1 MVFLRGLIM
10 LCNEKYLTKYLT
22 FKTGIWLLPISVF
35 ADFCVCILVALN
47 LSEEVETS
55 VQVLDMFKDAGIF
68 MLYSFYVPVI
78 LVIAYIIYNSGYV
91 VFKFSNVEYY
101 RFFFSKKVFKI
112 EYDDINVL
120 LANGFFKKNENSK
133 PVFAYGILLLDC
145 NNEIIKRFENNPKLV
160 LRLYNEL
167 GEDNIKVIKVVRKGY
182 IGNYDCNGPLSEMC
196 KPVTLDDFFSI
207 DFSELTDKQRLLFFK
222 YYCNPSKGNPVNGEE
237 LLKKR
242 GLL

>member
-1 MVFLRGLIM
+1 M
-10 LCNEKYLTKYLT
+10 
-22 FKTGIWLLPISVF
+22 FKTNNARLSLMASIF
-35 ADFCVCILVALN
+35 A
-47 LSEEVETS
+47 
-55 VQVLDMFKDAGIF
+55 
-68 MLYSFYVPVI
+68 
-78 LVIAYIIYNSGYV
+78 II
-91 VFKFSNVEYY
+91 
-101 RFFFSKKVFKI
+101 I
-112 EYDDINVL
+112 TH
-120 LANGFFKKNENSK
+120 
-133 PVFAYGILLLDC
+133 
-145 NNEIIKRFENNPKLV
+145 NEIIKRFENNPKLV

-222 YYCNPSKGNPVNGEE
+222 YYCNPSKGNHINGEE

>member
-1 MVFLRGLIM
+1 M

-22 FKTGIWLLPISVF
+22 FKTGIWLVPISVF
-35 ADFCVCILVALN
+35 ADFLVCVLVALN
-47 LSEEVETS
+47 LSGEVETS
-55 VQVLDMFKDAGIF
+55 VQVLDMFKNAGIF
-68 MLYSFYVPVI
+68 TLYSFYVPLI

-91 VFKFSNVEYY
+91 VFKSGNVEY
-101 RFFFSKKVFKI
+101 RQFFFSKKVFKI
-112 EYDDINVL
+112 EYDHMNVL

-167 GEDNIKVIKVVRKGY
+167 GEDNIKVIKVVRRGY
-182 IGNYDCNGPLSEMC
+182 IGNNDYNGPLSEMC
-196 KPVTLDDFFSI
+196 KQVTLDDFFSI
-207 DFSELTDKQRLLFFK
+207 DFSELTDKQRLLLFK
-222 YYCNPSKGNPVNGEE
+222 YYCNPSKGNPIKGEE
-237 LLKKR
+237 LLKKE